1 MTVSLSD
8 LTAILKEVYE
18 GKLREQLNNDV
29 IALRRI
35 ERSSAGISS
44 NVGGKYVTFPIHYGR
59 NAGIGARREFED
71 LPAAG
76 KQFTAAA
83 QVGLKYFYGS
93 IALTGQTRQLAES
106 NVQAFVSALDLETNG
121 LKTDLAKDQ
130 NRQIYGNGSGQ
141 LGATSTTGAATTAT
155 ITSGFSNLGIGA
167 IVDVY
172 TAANLASAGAATSS
186 GRTVTAVDQTA
197 QTVTLD
203 SSVTFGT
210 ASVFTRAGSA
220 NREWTGLGAIIQS
233 SGILYNVNP
242 ATVDQW
248 RAVVDTNASNRNLT
262 EGMLITNV
270 DKVRINGGQTSLILT
285 TLGVRRAYFNLLQQ
299 QRQFVNTS
307 QDNKK
312 FEGGFVG
319 LAFTTDAGE
328 IPIIADPDAPLNT
341 VFGLSEDHLKVY
353 READWS
359 FMTED
364 GGMWVRI
371 PGTNAG
377 TWKDAYSATMFQYSE
392 IGSDRRNVHFLMDH
406 ITEA

>member
-35 ERSSAGISS
+35 ERSAAGISS

-59 NAGIGARREFED
+59 NAGIGARREYED

-106 NVQAFVSALDLETNG
+106 NTQAFVAALDLETNG

-130 NRQIYGNGSGQ
+130 NRQIYGNSQGM
-141 LGATSTTGAATTAT
+141 LAATSTAVTGTTAV
-155 ITSGFSNLGIGA
+155 ITSGFANVGIGTV
-167 IVDVY
+167 VDVY
-172 TAANLASAGAATSS
+172 TAANLAAAGAPIAS
-186 GRTVTAVDQTA
+186 GVTVTAVNQTT
-197 QTVTLD
+197 QTITLGT
-203 SSVTFGT
+203 SV
-210 ASVFTRAGSA
+210 ALVANSVFVRAGSA
-220 NREWTGLGAIIQS
+220 NREWTGLGAIVQA
-233 SGILYNVNP
+233 SGTLYNVDPNV
-242 ATVDQW
+242 VDSW

-299 QRQFVNTS
+299 QRSFVNTS
-307 QDNKK
+307 QDNKS
-312 FEGGFVG
+312 FEGGFKG

-341 VFGLSEDHLKVY
+341 VWGLSEDHLKVY

-371 PGTNAG
+371 PGTAAG